1 MITIRCNG
9 QNRQVDDG
17 TTVAKLVAELGI
29 VNRKFAVERNRE
41 VVSRDRLEQ
50 TLLEDGDELNIVTLV
65 GGG

>member
-17 TTVAKLVAELGI
+17 TSVAQLVAELGI